1 MKEMKIFTAPEP
13 SGPVPVL
20 KKPEPGPKS
29 KGLFSKPLITRI
41 KQFFTSQPPS
51 QDNIPKSNQNP
62 ESKSE
67 YSIEMKS
74 QRTVSS
80 SVSNMSWKKGSL
92 HSKSSGGRN
101 KSVSFFSKVDPKSAK
116 NGQMFLTLEDL
127 DQKVVRDFGTRSRI
141 SLSLLAF
148 NMMFIMLGFFFEK
161 INFQGEN
168 VLCKVCSLSSVYSV
182 FFLNCV
188 LTAVSLRNL
197 KVFSSP
203 KNFGSLWLV
212 TSKTQIVGTY
222 IIVFWVSL
230 VQMQLP
236 HHLCHNIQL
245 YLDSLG
251 LVTIFLHSLNVWV
264 NMRLC
269 CQLNETRD
277 FSVALESED
286 SEKASDCEMAEG
298 NQYIGGLGQM
308 GNQILP
314 QNLHRTNA
322 VKENAESSFCLYQ
335 TNSRRQRRNMRE
347 KRKGRRRKRQNR
359 KRGKTNTRKPS
370 FNVPETPNSTTPLNA
385 NNSRR
390 GRGVC
395 LPSRGDVISADK
407 NTQQN
412 RQPNGTLAQNLKS
425 QFRDLNTNSNS
436 PQVLTSHSK
445 LSQNSR
451 DSAYE
456 EGIRVSFEHKK
467 ESPGGFSTDTSFKL
481 RSEDSLPD
489 PPNLENTPDKEMSV
503 AGDSLLEEDFTV
515 SFDHKPSLKAQK
527 ARQMYMTPTKCLDSV
542 FKSTPLA

>member
-13 SGPVPVL
+13 SGPVPDR
-20 KKPEPGPKS
+20 KKSEPVRKS
-29 KGLFSKPLITRI
+29 EGLFSKPLITRI
-41 KQFFTSQPPS
+41 KQFFNFQSPS
-51 QDNIPKSNQNP
+51 EGNITKSDRNP

-74 QRTVSS
+74 HRTVSS
-80 SVSNMSWKKGSL
+80 SVSNVSWKKGSL

-101 KSVSFFSKVDPKSAK
+101 KSVSFFSKVDPKSEK

-161 INFQGEN
+161 INFEGEN
-168 VLCKVCSLSSVYSV
+168 VLCKVCSVSSVYSV

-188 LTAVSLRNL
+188 LTAVALRNM

-212 TSKTQIVGTY
+212 TSKTQIVVTY

-236 HHLCHNIQL
+236 RQLCHNIQL

-264 NMRLC
+264 NMRMC

-286 SEKASDCEMAEG
+286 SEKASDCEMAQSK
-298 NQYIGGLGQM
+298 QYVGSLGKMGDQM
-308 GNQILP
+308 LP
-314 QNLHRTNA
+314 QNLQRKNA
-322 VKENAESSFCLYQ
+322 AKENAEGSFCLYQ

-359 KRGKTNTRKPS
+359 KRGKTNHGKDS
-370 FNVPETPNSTTPLNA
+370 FNVPETPTSATPLNA
-385 NNSRR
+385 NGSRR
-390 GRGVC
+390 GRGVG

-407 NTQQN
+407 TNQQTSG
-412 RQPNGTLAQNLKS
+412 RNGTLAQKLKS
-425 QFRDLNTNSNS
+425 QFQDLNTNSNS
-436 PQVLTSHSK
+436 SKLLTSLSK
-445 LSQNSR
+445 MSENSR

-456 EGIRVSFEHKK
+456 EGIRVSFEHRK

-489 PPNLENTPDKEMSV
+489 PPNLENTPEKDVSV
-503 AGDSLLEEDFTV
+503 AGDSMLEEDFTV